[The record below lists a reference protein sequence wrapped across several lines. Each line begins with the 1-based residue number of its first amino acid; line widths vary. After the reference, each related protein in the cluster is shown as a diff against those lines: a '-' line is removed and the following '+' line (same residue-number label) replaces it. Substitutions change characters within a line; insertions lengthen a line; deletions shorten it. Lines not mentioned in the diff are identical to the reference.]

1 MQLLMLMK
9 ALIYSCDVKIFKQ
22 IKISVLNIV
31 NSLIAL
37 NPIQKLINDVA
48 YWQGPFFCASLSP
61 QCFDPMPHL
70 HLAIAI
76 WIRALHLHL
85 IRVSLSQFAFKLC
98 TCTFSSISL
107 CCNIVFVSL
116 HLSFLWFKL
125 LSLSLHSFL
134 YMSSLCM
141 HLSHCQ
147 HHKFCNNNGQLSTKQ
162 QVTQ

>member
-98 TCTFSSISL
+98 TCTFSSVSL

-116 HLSFLWFKL
+116 HFIFLCLSFSRCHYIHFFTYVIFVHASFTL
-125 LSLSLHSFL
+125 LTSQIL
-134 YMSSLCM
+134 
-141 HLSHCQ
+141 
-147 HHKFCNNNGQLSTKQ
+147 
-162 QVTQ
+162 